1 MANVQKLKIHMDRL
15 VTTHRELDNKIVK
28 LQNTQLFD
36 DMELKAMKKRK
47 LEMRQEIEDINTKIQ
62 EINEETVDT
71 I

>member
-1 MANVQKLKIHMDRL
+1 MANVQKLKIHMDKL
-15 VTTHRELDNKIVK
+15 VATHRELDNKIVK